1 MDLIKNNLLYLVIIV
16 VVVIA
21 FSFVFKSPTP
31 ETPLDGNNTQ
41 TLPFELTLDPAK
53 TNIVKLTTDDGE
65 IDINLFVQDT
75 PIATNNFAYLVN
87 TGFYNGLKFHRVMDG
102 FMIQG
107 GDPNGDGT
115 GDPGYQFNDEPVTK
129 DYTRGI
135 VAYANSGANTN
146 GSQFFIMHA
155 DYPLPKNYVIFG
167 EVTSGMDTVDKIA
180 AAPVIANQYGEESTP
195 VTPVVIQK
203 AELIVK

>member
-1 MDLIKNNLLYLVIIV
+1 MDFIKNNLLYLVMIV
-16 VVVIA
+16 AVVIA
-21 FSFVFKSPTP
+21 FSFVFKSPP
-31 ETPLDGNNTQ
+31 AETPLDGNNVSN
-41 TLPFELTLDPAK
+41 LPFQLTLNKDK
-53 TNIVKLTTDDGE
+53 ENIVKLTTDAGE
-65 IDINLFVQDT
+65 MQIKLFVSET

-87 TGFYNGLKFHRVMDG
+87 KGFYNGLKFHRVMDG

-115 GDPGYQFNDEPVTK
+115 GGPGYKFNDETITK

-167 EVTSGMDTVDKIA
+167 EVVSGLETVDKIA
-180 AAPVIANQYGEESTP
+180 TAPVVASATGEESTP

-203 AELIVK
+203 AELVVK